1 MTGKA
6 AAKKDSLLHLVD
18 TDGSGTIDA
27 HEFAV
32 LYDAIKRDLEEDL
45 EKQAALEKEASGAT
59 RKFKMLL
66 LFVAV
71 LVSFLAASVAA
82 NFAVLFTFVD
92 SAITTETTSSGL
104 LAAKGSDSIIKTAIA
119 TQDVP
124 IMAAPALDIDTLSEV
139 KSLKVVYRSV
149 VGERIEA
156 QMTVVG
162 VRKHNSTFVE
172 FVTSVGGETV
182 EALNGVASLVRY
194 PTSSNRLT
202 TPIKHA
208 ICSANATCSAFRTS
222 GIDAAAALDLAKAE
236 LERSGFHHA
245 ARRLA
250 PVVDPSDCHA
260 GWWSW
265 AACGI
270 FGGLMCPFGSVLNAV
285 AYYYSG
291 YSWFATRHVVFFLH
305 GWTATRRTCG

>member
-1 MTGKA
+1 MMFSKPNEAGQQSIR
-6 AAKKDSLLHLVD
+6 DSVSRLVEND
-18 TDGSGTIDA
+18 DSGTIEA
-27 HEFAV
+27 REFAV
-32 LYDAIKRDLEEDL
+32 LYDAIKKDLEEDL
-45 EKQAALEKEASGAT
+45 EKQAALEKEASSAT
-59 RKFKMLL
+59 RRFKMLL

-92 SAITTETTSSGL
+92 AAITTATTGSGML
-104 LAAKGSDSIIKTAIA
+104 EVKGSDTIIKTAIA

-124 IMAAPALDIDTLSEV
+124 LMAAPALDIDTLSEV
-139 KSLKVVYRSV
+139 KSLKVVYSSTL
-149 VGERIEA
+149 GERIEA
-156 QMTVVG
+156 QLTVVG

-236 LERSGFHHA
+236 LEKSGFQNA
-245 ARRLA
+245 ARRLSLTL
-250 PVVDPSDCHA
+250 DEMNCFW
-260 GWWSW
+260 GYWTWS
-265 AACGI
+265 ACG
-270 FGGLMCPFGSVLNAV
+270 
-285 AYYYSG
+285 
-291 YSWFATRHVVFFLH
+291 
-305 GWTATRRTCG
+305 